1 MKSGASESSYFY
13 LSQHYTIPED
23 VEVSHLPEELKKSNK
38 PYKILWGQHA
48 YDQPIFANFKHED
61 VTHIVSPSYWAKEQL
76 IKFHNVPKNKI
87 TVIPTGVSDSFTFSK
102 NKSKTFI
109 HTSIPYKG
117 LELLPAIIRRIH
129 KKHPDA
135 KFKIFSSMSLY
146 GPSND
151 PYIEL
156 YEELKTLPNVEY
168 SQAVDQEELIQH
180 YQDAAFFIHPNI
192 WEETFCVSMA
202 EAMKCGAYPII
213 TNIGALQEVAGENF
227 ASVVPIDGNRTSKGY
242 EVTEKFLNTF
252 AEVCCTA
259 LDYFEGDRSYYNQI
273 SKSLSN
279 HISQKCDW
287 KKVAKQWEKLIKTV
301 CSSKIFFRENT
312 IDKSIYDEV
321 YIQNVYEIENLNE
334 DDVVIDIGSHC
345 GYFSKLCLDKGSK
358 NVIAF
363 EADENNYQCYLKNLS
378 QCEGWKCSNLAVW
391 KETSDETSFYTYPHS
406 ENTGLNSFY
415 KNPYMNSYEEKKV
428 KTISLDD
435 ILSSYDKIKL
445 LKIDAE
451 GSEYDILMNSK
462 SIEKIETIVG
472 EYHNDMTDKTLD
484 NLKSYLTTKNF
495 IIYKIVRYNETS
507 GLFFARHN
515 STMNGEI
522 MTTEN
527 TSLSYQP
534 ISAQQA
540 VMDEDYLQKAFA
552 NVLKWEE
559 SDKELAQ
566 GRTNFQLEKFA
577 LLDTHTLPAAFE
589 NTLKSRRQMAEGY
602 MYKLIEM
609 KEKVREFEYKW
620 KDQDRT
626 QPIFWE
632 ESGPGGG
639 SKKLCWFD
647 LDELSLTHYLKSCEL
662 EIRDRLHQMEHLDKI
677 LAKLVEQNGGQPV
690 TRQQFL
696 DNDALYWERRFA
708 DQAMDEMVAAQTGIS
723 IGNLHSMRRASAPAI
738 VDKRNE
744 LPEGY
749 LPLNKLLESP
759 QGKME
764 FLNDL
769 QRKVL
774 TGIQEV
780 TGENLGMITGSP
792 TEQKKL
798 EGN

>member
-13 LSQHYTIPED
+13 LSQYYSIPED

-48 YDQPIFANFKHED
+48 YDQPVFANFHHED
-61 VTHIVSPSYWAKEQL
+61 VTHIVSPSHWAKEQL

-87 TVIPTGVSDSFTFSK
+87 TVIPTGVSDSFTFGE
-102 NKSKTFI
+102 NKTKTFI

-117 LELLPAIIRRIH
+117 LELLPHIIRLIH
-129 KKHPDA
+129 TRHPDA

-156 YEELKTLPNVEY
+156 YEELKTIPNVEY
-168 SQAVDQEELIQH
+168 SAAVDQEELVAH
-180 YQDAAFFIHPNI
+180 YQDSAFFIHPNI

-213 TNIGALQEVAGENF
+213 TDIGALQEVAGENF
-227 ASVVPIDGNRTSKGY
+227 SSVVPIDGIRTSKGY
-242 EVTEKFLNTF
+242 QVTERFINTF

-259 LDYFEGDRSYYNQI
+259 LDYFEGDRTYYNQI

-279 HISQKCDW
+279 HISQKCNW
-287 KKVAKQWEKLIKTV
+287 KKVASQWEKLINTV
-301 CSSKIFFRENT
+301 RNHNVFFRENS

-321 YIQNVYEIENLNE
+321 YIQNAYEIKKLNE
-334 DDVVIDIGSHC
+334 DDIVLDIGAHC

-363 EADENNYQCYLKNLS
+363 EADEGNYRCYLKNLS
-378 QCEGWKCSNLAVW
+378 KYQGWKCHNIAVW
-391 KETSDETSFYTYPHS
+391 KETCDEVSFYTYPNS

-415 KNPYMNSYEEKKV
+415 KNPYMNSCEENKV
-428 KTISLDD
+428 KAISLDD
-435 ILSSYDKIKL
+435 ILSSYDKINI

-462 SIEKIETIVG
+462 SIQKIENIVG

-484 NLKSYLTTKNF
+484 DLEKYLNSENF
-495 IIYKIVRYNETS
+495 VIYKKINFNATS
-507 GLFFARHN
+507 GLFFAKHKSKIN
-515 STMNGEI
+515 EES

-527 TSLSYQP
+527 TALSYQP

-540 VMDEDYLQKAFA
+540 VTDDNYLRQAFD
-552 NVLKWEE
+552 NVMRWEE

-662 EIRDRLHQMEHLDKI
+662 EIRDRLHQMQHLDKI
-677 LAKLVEQNGGQPV
+677 LDKLVEENGGKPV
-690 TRQQFL
+690 TREQFL
-696 DNDALYWERRFA
+696 ENDALYWERRFA
-708 DQAMDEMVAAQTGIS
+708 DQAMDEMVSAQTGIS

-749 LPLNKLLESP
+749 LPLNKMLESP

-764 FLNDL
+764 FLSDL

-780 TGENLGMITGSP
+780 TGENLGMITGN
-792 TEQKKL
+792 TEEQKKL

>member
-1 MKSGASESSYFY
+1 MKSGATESSFYY
-13 LSQHYTIPED
+13 LSQHYEFPED
-23 VEVSHLPEELKKSNK
+23 VEVSHLPEELKKSSK
-38 PYKILWGQHA
+38 PYKVLWAHHA
-48 YDQPIFANFKHED
+48 YDQPAFVNFNHEE
-61 VTHIVSPSYWAKEQL
+61 VTHIVTPSHWAKEQL
-76 IKFHNVPKNKI
+76 IKFHKVPKNKI
-87 TVIPTGVSDSFTFSK
+87 TVISNGVSDIFTYSE
-102 NKSKTFI
+102 NKTKTFI

-129 KKHPDA
+129 TRHPDA

-168 SQAVDQEELIQH
+168 SQAVDQEELVKH

-202 EAMKCGAYPII
+202 EAMKSGCYPII

-227 ASVVPIDGNRTSKGY
+227 ASVVPIEGNRTPKGY
-242 EVTEKFLNTF
+242 EVTENFLNTF
-252 AEVCCTA
+252 AEICCTA
-259 LDYFEGDRSYYNQI
+259 LDYFDRDRTYYNQI

-287 KKVAKQWEKLIKTV
+287 KKVAQQWKKLITQIT
-301 CSSKIFFRENT
+301 SGEPMTNENT
-312 IDKSIYDEV
+312 
-321 YIQNVYEIENLNE
+321 
-334 DDVVIDIGSHC
+334 
-345 GYFSKLCLDKGSK
+345 
-358 NVIAF
+358 A
-363 EADENNYQCYLKNLS
+363 
-378 QCEGWKCSNLAVW
+378 
-391 KETSDETSFYTYPHS
+391 
-406 ENTGLNSFY
+406 
-415 KNPYMNSYEEKKV
+415 
-428 KTISLDD
+428 
-435 ILSSYDKIKL
+435 
-445 LKIDAE
+445 
-451 GSEYDILMNSK
+451 
-462 SIEKIETIVG
+462 
-472 EYHNDMTDKTLD
+472 
-484 NLKSYLTTKNF
+484 
-495 IIYKIVRYNETS
+495 
-507 GLFFARHN
+507 
-515 STMNGEI
+515 
-522 MTTEN
+522 
-527 TSLSYQP
+527 LSYTP
-534 ISAQQA
+534 VTSEQA
-540 VMDEDYLQKAFA
+540 VMDEEYLHKAFE

-577 LLDTHTLPAAFE
+577 LLDTHTLPVAFE

-620 KDQDRT
+620 KDQDRS

-647 LDELSLTHYLKSCEL
+647 LDELALTHYLKSCEL

-677 LAKLVEQNGGQPV
+677 LAKLVEENGGKPV
-690 TRQQFL
+690 SREQFL
-696 DNDALYWERRFA
+696 EGDALYWERRFA

-749 LPLNKLLESP
+749 LPLNRMLESP
-759 QGKME
+759 QSKME

-769 QRKVL
+769 QKKVL

-780 TGENLGMITGSP
+780 TGENLGMITGS
-792 TEQKKL
+792 TEEQKKL

>member
-1 MKSGASESSYFY
+1 MKSGASESSYHY

-23 VEVSHLPEELKKSNK
+23 VEVSHLPEVLRKSNK

-48 YDQPIFANFKHED
+48 YDQPVFANFHHEE
-61 VTHIVSPSYWAKEQL
+61 VTHIVSPSHWAKEQL
-76 IKFHNVPKNKI
+76 IKFLNVPKNKI
-87 TVIPTGVSDSFTFSK
+87 TVIPTGVSDAFTFSE
-102 NKSKTFI
+102 NKTKTFI

-129 KKHPDA
+129 TRHPDA

-156 YEELKTLPNVEY
+156 YEDLKTIPNVEY
-168 SQAVDQEELIQH
+168 SAAVDQEELVKH

-202 EAMKCGAYPII
+202 EAMKSGCYPII

-227 ASVVPIDGNRTSKGY
+227 ASVVPIEGNRTPKGY
-242 EVTEKFLNTF
+242 EVTENFLNTF
-252 AEVCCTA
+252 AEICCTA
-259 LDYFEGDRSYYNQI
+259 LDYFEGDRTYYNQI

-287 KKVAKQWEKLIKTV
+287 KKVAQQWKKLIT
-301 CSSKIFFRENT
+301 KI
-312 IDKSIYDEV
+312 
-321 YIQNVYEIENLNE
+321 
-334 DDVVIDIGSHC
+334 
-345 GYFSKLCLDKGSK
+345 
-358 NVIAF
+358 
-363 EADENNYQCYLKNLS
+363 
-378 QCEGWKCSNLAVW
+378 
-391 KETSDETSFYTYPHS
+391 
-406 ENTGLNSFY
+406 
-415 KNPYMNSYEEKKV
+415 
-428 KTISLDD
+428 
-435 ILSSYDKIKL
+435 
-445 LKIDAE
+445 
-451 GSEYDILMNSK
+451 
-462 SIEKIETIVG
+462 
-472 EYHNDMTDKTLD
+472 
-484 NLKSYLTTKNF
+484 
-495 IIYKIVRYNETS
+495 TS
-507 GLFFARHN
+507 GE
-515 STMNGEI
+515 T

-527 TSLSYQP
+527 TALTYQP
-534 ISAQQA
+534 VSAEQA
-540 VMDEDYLQKAFA
+540 VMDDDYLRKAFE

-566 GRTNFQLEKFA
+566 GRTNFQLEKFS
-577 LLDTHTLPAAFE
+577 LLETHTLPVAFE
-589 NTLKSRRQMAEGY
+589 NTLKARRQMAEGY

-620 KDQDRT
+620 KDQDRS

-647 LDELSLTHYLKSCEL
+647 LDELALTHYLKSCEL

-677 LAKLVEQNGGQPV
+677 MDKLIEQNGGKPV

-696 DNDALYWERRFA
+696 EGDALYWERRFA

-723 IGNLHSMRRASAPAI
+723 IGNLHSMRRASAPSI

-749 LPLNKLLESP
+749 LPLNKMLESP

-780 TGENLGMITGSP
+780 TGENLGMITGS
-792 TEQKKL
+792 TEEQKKL

>member
-13 LSQHYTIPED
+13 LSQYYTIPED
-23 VEVSHLPEELKKSNK
+23 VEVSHLPEVLRKSNK

-48 YDQPIFANFKHED
+48 YDQPVFANFHHEE
-61 VTHIVSPSYWAKEQL
+61 VTHIVSPSHWAKEQL
-76 IKFHNVPKNKI
+76 IKFLNVPKNKI
-87 TVIPTGVSDSFTFSK
+87 AVIPTGVSDAFTFSE
-102 NKSKTFI
+102 NKTKTFI

-129 KKHPDA
+129 TRHPDA

-156 YEELKTLPNVEY
+156 YEELKTLPNAEY
-168 SQAVDQEELIQH
+168 SQAVDQEELIKH

-192 WEETFCVSMA
+192 WEETFCVSMT

-227 ASVVPIDGNRTSKGY
+227 ASVVPIDGNRTPKGY
-242 EVTEKFLNTF
+242 EVTENFLNTF
-252 AEVCCTA
+252 AEICCTA
-259 LDYFEGDRSYYNQI
+259 LDYFEGDRTYYNQI

-287 KKVAKQWEKLIKTV
+287 KKVAKQWEKLINTV
-301 CSSKIFFRENT
+301 CNSNVFFRENSV
-312 IDKSIYDEV
+312 DKSIYDEV
-321 YIQNVYEIENLNE
+321 YIQNVYEIENLNQN
-334 DDVVIDIGSHC
+334 DVVLDIGSHC
-345 GYFSKLCLDKGSK
+345 GYFSKLCLDRGSQ

-363 EADENNYQCYLKNLS
+363 EADESNYQCYLKNLS
-378 QCEGWKCSNLAVW
+378 KYKGWKCDNVAVW
-391 KETSDETSFYTYPHS
+391 KETCDEVSFYTYPHS
-406 ENTGLNSFY
+406 GNTGLNSFY
-415 KNPYMNSYEEKKV
+415 KNPYMNSYEERKV

-435 ILSSYDKIKL
+435 ILSSYEEIKI

-462 SIEKIETIVG
+462 SIEKIESIVG

-484 NLKSYLTTKNF
+484 DLEKYLTTQNF
-495 IIYKIVRYNETS
+495 VIYKKVKYNETS
-507 GLFFARHN
+507 GLFFAKHK
-515 STMNGEI
+515 SKMNGET

-527 TSLSYQP
+527 TALSYQP

-540 VMDEDYLQKAFA
+540 VMDEDYLRKAFE
-552 NVLKWEE
+552 NVMKWEE

-620 KDQDRT
+620 KDQDKT

-677 LAKLVEQNGGQPV
+677 LAKLVEQNDGKPV
-690 TRQQFL
+690 DRQQFL

-749 LPLNKLLESP
+749 LPLNKMLETP

-764 FLNDL
+764 FLSDL

-792 TEQKKL
+792 EDQKKL

>member
-1 MKSGASESSYFY
+1 MKSGASESSYHY
-13 LSQHYTIPED
+13 LSQHYIIPED
-23 VEVSHLPEELKKSNK
+23 VEVSHLPEVLRKSNK

-48 YDQPIFANFKHED
+48 YDQPVFANFHHEE
-61 VTHIVSPSYWAKEQL
+61 VTHIVSPSHWAKEQL
-76 IKFHNVPKNKI
+76 IKFLNVPKNKI
-87 TVIPTGVSDSFTFSK
+87 TVIPTGVSDAFTFGE
-102 NKSKTFI
+102 NKTKTFI

-129 KKHPDA
+129 TRHPDA

-156 YEELKTLPNVEY
+156 YEDLKTIPNVEY
-168 SQAVDQEELIQH
+168 SAAVDQEELVKH

-202 EAMKCGAYPII
+202 EAMKSGCYPII

-227 ASVVPIDGNRTSKGY
+227 ASVVPIEGNRTPKGY
-242 EVTEKFLNTF
+242 EVTENFLNTF

-287 KKVAKQWEKLIKTV
+287 KKVAKQWEKLINTV
-301 CSSKIFFRENT
+301 CNPNVFFRDNSV
-312 IDKSIYDEV
+312 DKSIYDEV
-321 YIQNVYEIENLNE
+321 YIQNVYEIEDLNG
-334 DDVVIDIGSHC
+334 DDVIIDIGSHC
-345 GYFSKLCLDKGSK
+345 GYFSKLCLDKGSQ

-363 EADENNYQCYLKNLS
+363 EADESNYQCYLKNLS
-378 QCEGWKCSNLAVW
+378 KYKGWKCDNVAVW
-391 KETSDETSFYTYPHS
+391 KETCNEVSFYTYPHS

-415 KNPYMNSYEEKKV
+415 KNPYMNSYEERKV

-435 ILSSYDKIKL
+435 ILSSYDKIKI

-462 SIEKIETIVG
+462 SIEKIESIVG
-472 EYHNDMTDKTLD
+472 EYHNDMTDKTLND
-484 NLKSYLTTKNF
+484 LEKYLTTQNF
-495 IIYKIVRYNETS
+495 VIYKKVKYNETS
-507 GLFFARHN
+507 GLFFAKHK
-515 STMNGEI
+515 SKMNGET

-527 TSLSYQP
+527 TALTYQP
-534 ISAQQA
+534 VSAEQA
-540 VMDEDYLQKAFA
+540 VMDDDYLRKAFD
-552 NVLKWEE
+552 NVMKWEE

-577 LLDTHTLPAAFE
+577 LLETHTLPVAFE
-589 NTLKSRRQMAEGY
+589 NTLKARRQMAEGY

-620 KDQDRT
+620 KDQDRS

-677 LAKLVEQNGGQPV
+677 LDKLMEQNGGKPV

-696 DNDALYWERRFA
+696 EGDALYWERRFA

-723 IGNLHSMRRASAPAI
+723 IGNLHSMRRASAPSI
-738 VDKRNE
+738 VDKRND

-749 LPLNKLLESP
+749 LPLNKMLESP

-780 TGENLGMITGSP
+780 TGENLGMITGS
-792 TEQKKL
+792 TEEQKKL

>member
-1 MKSGASESSYFY
+1 MKSGASESSYHY
-13 LSQHYTIPED
+13 LSQYYQFPED

-48 YDQPIFANFKHED
+48 YDQPVFANFRQED
-61 VTHIVSPSYWAKEQL
+61 VTHIVSPSHWAKEQL
-76 IKFHNVPKNKI
+76 IKFHNVPKDKI
-87 TVIPTGVSDSFTFSK
+87 TVIPTGVSDSFTFSE
-102 NKSKTFI
+102 NKTKTFI

-117 LELLPAIIRRIH
+117 LELMPAIIRRIH
-129 KKHPDA
+129 LRHPDA

-168 SQAVDQEELIQH
+168 SQAVDQKELVSH

-213 TNIGALQEVAGENF
+213 TDIGALQEVAGENF
-227 ASVVPIDGNRTSKGY
+227 ASVVPIDGIRTPQKY

-252 AEVCCTA
+252 SEVCCTA
-259 LDYFEGDRSYYNQI
+259 LDYFEGDRTYYNQI

-287 KKVAKQWEKLIKTV
+287 KKVAKQWKKLITQ
-301 CSSKIFFRENT
+301 I
-312 IDKSIYDEV
+312 
-321 YIQNVYEIENLNE
+321 
-334 DDVVIDIGSHC
+334 
-345 GYFSKLCLDKGSK
+345 
-358 NVIAF
+358 
-363 EADENNYQCYLKNLS
+363 
-378 QCEGWKCSNLAVW
+378 
-391 KETSDETSFYTYPHS
+391 
-406 ENTGLNSFY
+406 
-415 KNPYMNSYEEKKV
+415 
-428 KTISLDD
+428 
-435 ILSSYDKIKL
+435 
-445 LKIDAE
+445 
-451 GSEYDILMNSK
+451 
-462 SIEKIETIVG
+462 
-472 EYHNDMTDKTLD
+472 
-484 NLKSYLTTKNF
+484 
-495 IIYKIVRYNETS
+495 TS
-507 GLFFARHN
+507 G
-515 STMNGEI
+515 EP

-527 TSLSYQP
+527 TALSYQP
-534 ISAQQA
+534 ITAEQA
-540 VMDEDYLQKAFA
+540 VTDENYLHQAFE
-552 NVLKWEE
+552 NVLKWED
-559 SDKELAQ
+559 SDREMAQ

-647 LDELSLTHYLKSCEL
+647 LDELTLTHYLKSCEL
-662 EIRDRLHQMEHLDKI
+662 EIRDRLHQMQHLDKI
-677 LAKLVEQNGGQPV
+677 LDKLVEQNGGKPV
-690 TRQQFL
+690 SREQFL
-696 DNDALYWERRFA
+696 ENDALYWERRFA
-708 DQAMDEMVAAQTGIS
+708 DQAMDEMIAAQTGIS

-749 LPLNKLLESP
+749 LPMNKILESP
-759 QGKME
+759 QGKMD

-780 TGENLGMITGSP
+780 TGENLGMIAGS
-792 TEQKKL
+792 TEEQKKL

>member
-23 VEVSHLPEELKKSNK
+23 VEVSHLPEVLRKSNK

-48 YDQPIFANFKHED
+48 YDQPVFANFHHEE
-61 VTHIVSPSYWAKEQL
+61 VTHIVSPSHWAKEQL
-76 IKFHNVPKNKI
+76 IKFLNVPKNKI
-87 TVIPTGVSDSFTFSK
+87 TVIPTGVSDSFTFSE
-102 NKSKTFI
+102 NKTKTFI

-117 LELLPAIIRRIH
+117 LELLSAIIRRIH
-129 KKHPDA
+129 TRHPDA

-156 YEELKTLPNVEY
+156 YEDLKTIPNVEY
-168 SQAVDQEELIQH
+168 SAAVDQEELIKH

-192 WEETFCVSMA
+192 WEETFCVSMT

-227 ASVVPIDGNRTSKGY
+227 ASVVPIDGNRTAKGY
-242 EVTEKFLNTF
+242 EVTENFLNTF
-252 AEVCCTA
+252 AEICCTA
-259 LDYFEGDRSYYNQI
+259 LDYFEGDRTYYNQI

-287 KKVAKQWEKLIKTV
+287 KKVAKQWEKLINTV
-301 CSSKIFFRENT
+301 CNSNVFFRENSV
-312 IDKSIYDEV
+312 DKSIYDEV
-321 YIQNVYEIENLNE
+321 YIQNVYEIENLNQN
-334 DDVVIDIGSHC
+334 DVVLDIGSHC
-345 GYFSKLCLDKGSK
+345 GYFSKLCLDRGSQ

-363 EADENNYQCYLKNLS
+363 EADESNYQCYLKNLS
-378 QCEGWKCSNLAVW
+378 KYKGWKCDNVAVW
-391 KETSDETSFYTYPHS
+391 KETCDEVSFYTYPHS
-406 ENTGLNSFY
+406 GNTGLNSFY
-415 KNPYMNSYEEKKV
+415 KNPYMNSYEERKV

-435 ILSSYDKIKL
+435 ILSSYEEIKI

-462 SIEKIETIVG
+462 SIEKIESIVG

-484 NLKSYLTTKNF
+484 DLEKYLTTQNF
-495 IIYKIVRYNETS
+495 VIYKKVKYNETS
-507 GLFFARHN
+507 GLFFAKHK
-515 STMNGEI
+515 SKMNGET

-527 TSLSYQP
+527 TALSYQP

-540 VMDEDYLQKAFA
+540 VMDEDYLRKAFE
-552 NVLKWEE
+552 NVMKWEE

-620 KDQDRT
+620 KDQDKT

-677 LAKLVEQNGGQPV
+677 LAKLVEQNDGKPV
-690 TRQQFL
+690 DRQQFL

-749 LPLNKLLESP
+749 LALNKMLESP

-764 FLNDL
+764 FLSDL

-780 TGENLGMITGSP
+780 TGENLGMLTGS
-792 TEQKKL
+792 TEEQRKL

>member
-1 MKSGASESSYFY
+1 MKSGASESSYHY

-23 VEVSHLPEELKKSNK
+23 VEVSHLPEVLKKSNK

-48 YDQPIFANFKHED
+48 YDQPVFANFRHED
-61 VTHIVSPSYWAKEQL
+61 VTHIVSPSHWAKEQL
-76 IKFHNVPKNKI
+76 IKFLGVPKDKI
-87 TVIPTGVSDSFTFSK
+87 TVIPTGVSDSFTFSE
-102 NKSKTFI
+102 NKTKTFI

-117 LELLPAIIRRIH
+117 LELMPALIRRIQS
-129 KKHPDA
+129 KHPDA

-168 SQAVDQEELIQH
+168 SQAVDQEELVAH
-180 YQDAAFFIHPNI
+180 YQDSAFFIHPNI

-202 EAMKCGAYPII
+202 EAMKCGCYPII

-227 ASVVPIDGNRTSKGY
+227 ASVVPIDGIRTSQKY
-242 EVTEKFLNTF
+242 EVTEQFLNTF

-259 LDYFEGDRSYYNQI
+259 LDYFERDRTYYNQI

-287 KKVAKQWEKLIKTV
+287 KKVAKQWKKLITQ
-301 CSSKIFFRENT
+301 I
-312 IDKSIYDEV
+312 
-321 YIQNVYEIENLNE
+321 
-334 DDVVIDIGSHC
+334 
-345 GYFSKLCLDKGSK
+345 
-358 NVIAF
+358 
-363 EADENNYQCYLKNLS
+363 
-378 QCEGWKCSNLAVW
+378 
-391 KETSDETSFYTYPHS
+391 
-406 ENTGLNSFY
+406 
-415 KNPYMNSYEEKKV
+415 
-428 KTISLDD
+428 
-435 ILSSYDKIKL
+435 
-445 LKIDAE
+445 
-451 GSEYDILMNSK
+451 
-462 SIEKIETIVG
+462 
-472 EYHNDMTDKTLD
+472 
-484 NLKSYLTTKNF
+484 
-495 IIYKIVRYNETS
+495 TS
-507 GLFFARHN
+507 G
-515 STMNGEI
+515 EP

-527 TSLSYQP
+527 TALTYQP
-534 ISAQQA
+534 VSAEQA
-540 VMDEDYLQKAFA
+540 VMDDDYLRKAFE
-552 NVLKWEE
+552 NVLKWED

-577 LLDTHTLPAAFE
+577 LLETHTLPVAFE
-589 NTLKSRRQMAEGY
+589 NTLKARRQMAEGY

-647 LDELSLTHYLKSCEL
+647 LDELALTHYLKSCEL

-677 LAKLVEQNGGQPV
+677 LAKLVEENGGKPV
-690 TRQQFL
+690 SREQFL
-696 DNDALYWERRFA
+696 EGDALYWERRFA

-749 LPLNKLLESP
+749 LPLNKMLESP

-780 TGENLGMITGSP
+780 TGENLGMITGS
-792 TEQKKL
+792 TEEQKKL

>member
-1 MKSGASESSYFY
+1 MKSGATESSFYY
-13 LSQHYTIPED
+13 LSQHYEFPED
-23 VEVSHLPEELKKSNK
+23 VEVSHLPEELKKSSK
-38 PYKILWGQHA
+38 PYKVLWAHHA
-48 YDQPIFANFKHED
+48 YDQPAFVNFNHEE
-61 VTHIVSPSYWAKEQL
+61 VTHIVTPSHWAKEQL
-76 IKFHNVPKNKI
+76 IKFHKVPKNKI
-87 TVIPTGVSDSFTFSK
+87 TVISNGVSDIFTYSE
-102 NKSKTFI
+102 NKTKTFI

-117 LELLPAIIRRIH
+117 LELMPAIIKRIQQ
-129 KKHPDA
+129 KHPDA

-146 GPSND
+146 GPLND
-151 PYIEL
+151 PYLEL
-156 YEELKTLPNVEY
+156 YEDLKKLPNVEY
-168 SQAVDQEELIQH
+168 SQAVDQEELVAH

-202 EAMKCGAYPII
+202 EAMKSGCYPII
-213 TNIGALQEVAGENF
+213 TNIGALSEVAGENF
-227 ASVVPIDGNRTSKGY
+227 ASVVPLDGTRTLKGY

-259 LDYFEGDRSYYNQI
+259 LDYFEGDRTYYNQI

-287 KKVAKQWEKLIKTV
+287 KKIAQQWKKLITRIT
-301 CSSKIFFRENT
+301 SGEPMTNENT
-312 IDKSIYDEV
+312 
-321 YIQNVYEIENLNE
+321 
-334 DDVVIDIGSHC
+334 
-345 GYFSKLCLDKGSK
+345 
-358 NVIAF
+358 A
-363 EADENNYQCYLKNLS
+363 
-378 QCEGWKCSNLAVW
+378 
-391 KETSDETSFYTYPHS
+391 
-406 ENTGLNSFY
+406 
-415 KNPYMNSYEEKKV
+415 
-428 KTISLDD
+428 
-435 ILSSYDKIKL
+435 
-445 LKIDAE
+445 
-451 GSEYDILMNSK
+451 
-462 SIEKIETIVG
+462 
-472 EYHNDMTDKTLD
+472 
-484 NLKSYLTTKNF
+484 
-495 IIYKIVRYNETS
+495 
-507 GLFFARHN
+507 
-515 STMNGEI
+515 
-522 MTTEN
+522 
-527 TSLSYQP
+527 LSYTP
-534 ISAQQA
+534 VTSEQA
-540 VMDEDYLQKAFA
+540 VMDDNYLQQAFA

-577 LLDTHTLPAAFE
+577 LLDTHTLPVAFE

-620 KDQDRT
+620 KDQDRS

-647 LDELSLTHYLKSCEL
+647 LDELALTHYLKSCEL

-677 LAKLVEQNGGQPV
+677 LAKLVEENGGKPV
-690 TRQQFL
+690 SREQFL
-696 DNDALYWERRFA
+696 EGDALYWERRFA
-708 DQAMDEMVAAQTGIS
+708 DQAMDEMIASQTGIS

-749 LPLNKLLESP
+749 LPLNRMLESP

-769 QRKVL
+769 QKKVL

-780 TGENLGMITGSP
+780 TGENLGMITGS
-792 TEQKKL
+792 TEEQKKL